1 MLTYLDHNATTPL
14 DEKVF
19 EAMLPFLKEHFGN
32 ASSRHEY
39 GRIARKAVEE
49 AREQVA
55 DAVGAHPSQVI
66 FTSGGTEANNLMLK
80 GASAY
85 LKPSQV
91 VVGSVEHPSV
101 MKPAQELAF
110 HGWTVR
116 KIASDGQGLLDL
128 SDAELALQT
137 PTGLV
142 SSMLV
147 NNETGVIQNVS
158 AIAELA
164 RKQGAW
170 MHTDA
175 VQALGKINVDFASL
189 NVHAMT
195 LSAHKIYGPKGAAA
209 LVIDKRL
216 ELKPLISGGGH
227 EKGLRAGTEN
237 VSAIVGFGVACEL
250 AHKRLTDAS
259 LNLLAMRE
267 KLESGLAASGAVIF
281 GQAADRVKN
290 TSYFAFPGIDGET
303 LVMELDRAGY
313 AVASGSA
320 CSSGSTEPSPVLMAM
335 QVERELARGA
345 LRVSLGKDTADSQID
360 GFVVA
365 LQTVLAHLRKLSAI
379 AV

>member
-1 MLTYLDHNATTPL
+1 MSAYFDHNATTPL

-19 EAMLPFLKEHFGN
+19 EAMLPYFKQHFGN

-55 DAVGAHPSQVI
+55 DAVGAHPSQVV
-66 FTSGGTEANNLMLK
+66 FVSGGTEANNFMLK

-85 LKPSQV
+85 LKPSRV

-101 MKPAQELAF
+101 MKPAQELAQM
-110 HGWTVR
+110 GWSLR
-116 KIASDGQGLLDL
+116 KIATDGQGLLDL
-128 SDAELALQT
+128 SDAEFALQE

-142 SSMLV
+142 STMLV
-147 NNETGVIQNVS
+147 NNETGVVQNV
-158 AIAELA
+158 AVIAEMA
-164 RKQGAW
+164 RKRGAW

-175 VQALGKINVDFASL
+175 VQALGKIEIDFASL

-195 LSAHKIYGPKGAAA
+195 LSAHKVYGPKGIAA
-209 LVIDKRL
+209 LVVDKRL

-237 VSAIVGFGVACEL
+237 VPAIVGFGVACEL
-250 AHKRLTDAS
+250 AQKRLAES
-259 LNLLAMRE
+259 SGYLQPLRA
-267 KLESGLAASGAVIF
+267 KLEIGLAEMGAVIF
-281 GQAADRVKN
+281 GQAADRVAN
-290 TSYFAFPGIDGET
+290 TSYFSFPGVDGET

-320 CSSGSTEPSPVLMAM
+320 CSSGSSEPSPVLMAM
-335 QVERELARGA
+335 QVERDIARGA
-345 LRVSLGKDTADSQID
+345 IRVSLGKDNIDAQID

-365 LQTVLAHLRKLSAI
+365 LQTVLARLRKLSAI

>member
-1 MLTYLDHNATTPL
+1 MLAYLDHNATTPL

-19 EAMLPFLKEHFGN
+19 EAMLPYFRQHFGN

-39 GRIARKAVEE
+39 GRNARKAVEE

-55 DAVGAHPSQVI
+55 NAVGAHPSQVI
-66 FTSGGTEANNLMLK
+66 FTSGGTEANNFMLK

-85 LKPSQV
+85 LKPSQL

-101 MKPAQELAF
+101 MKPAQELACM
-110 HGWTVR
+110 GWSLR
-116 KIASDGQGLLDL
+116 KIASDGHGLLDL

-142 SSMLV
+142 STMLV

-175 VQALGKINVDFASL
+175 VQALGKINVNFASL

-209 LVIDKRL
+209 LVVDKRL

-250 AHKRLTDAS
+250 AQKRLAGS
-259 LNLLAMRE
+259 SGILFAMRE
-267 KLESGLAASGAVIF
+267 KLENGLAGLGAVIF
-281 GQAADRVKN
+281 GQATNRVQN

-303 LVMELDRAGY
+303 LVMELDRTGY

-320 CSSGSTEPSPVLMAM
+320 CSSGSTEPSSVLMAM
-335 QVERELARGA
+335 QVERDLARGA
-345 LRVSLGKDTADSQID
+345 LRVSLGKDTADAQID

-365 LQTVLAHLRKLSAI
+365 LETVLARLRKLSAI